1 MNSKTKIV
9 LADDMEPI
17 LLYLEKILSD
27 IPEFEVIGKAKNGNE
42 LVDLVINNEPQ
53 LVITDVEMPG
63 YSGIQAIEKLNE
75 LKIKTKYIL
84 VTGNGTSIMTC
95 KAKSMG
101 VIKIITKPITND
113 EKFIEQVKEVVSSK
127 GEEEILIERVTP
139 CIRACKN
146 GKENILSKIVKRVKG
161 NR

>member
-9 LADDMEPI
+9 IADDMEPI

-53 LVITDVEMPG
+53 LVITDVEMPVC
-63 YSGIQAIEKLNE
+63 SGIQAIEKLNE

-84 VTGNGTSIMTC
+84 VTGNGTSVMTYG
-95 KAKSMG
+95 AK
-101 VIKIITKPITND
+101 KW
-113 EKFIEQVKEVVSSK
+113 E
-127 GEEEILIERVTP
+127 
-139 CIRACKN
+139 
-146 GKENILSKIVKRVKG
+146 
-161 NR
+161 